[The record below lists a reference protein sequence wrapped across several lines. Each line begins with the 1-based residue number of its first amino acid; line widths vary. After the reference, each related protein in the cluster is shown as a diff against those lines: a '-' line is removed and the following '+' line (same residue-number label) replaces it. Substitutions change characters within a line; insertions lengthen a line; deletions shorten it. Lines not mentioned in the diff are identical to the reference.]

1 MKYNPPEYES
11 NIPDRHTR
19 GLNWLKEKIIVLAG
33 SREQFENY
41 LEENGLTDSDAIY
54 GYEPLRL
61 YGIRA
66 SKGYCSACFDIEMR
80 LSDIIK
86 NLNEVINK

>member
-19 GLNWLKEKIIVLAG
+19 GLDWQKKKIIILAG

-41 LEENGLTDSDAIY
+41 LDENGLTDSDAVY
-54 GYEPLRL
+54 GYEPIRL

-66 SKGYCSACFDIEMR
+66 SKI
-80 LSDIIK
+80 
-86 NLNEVINK
+86 EVIGTFWERKDASKLKEVADSRVI